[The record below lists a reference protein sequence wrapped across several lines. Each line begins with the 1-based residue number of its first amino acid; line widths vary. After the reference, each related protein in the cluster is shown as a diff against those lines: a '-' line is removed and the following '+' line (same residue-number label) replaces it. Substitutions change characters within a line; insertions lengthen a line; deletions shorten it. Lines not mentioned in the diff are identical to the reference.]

1 MKRQGPHLSVRA
13 VLFVSRDAALAAAPA
28 IDDQPI
34 DDQPIADQPI
44 DDPADPG

>member
-13 VLFVSRDAALAAAPA
+13 LLIVSRDAALAAASS
-28 IDDQPI
+28 I

-44 DDPADPG
+44 DDPAEPG